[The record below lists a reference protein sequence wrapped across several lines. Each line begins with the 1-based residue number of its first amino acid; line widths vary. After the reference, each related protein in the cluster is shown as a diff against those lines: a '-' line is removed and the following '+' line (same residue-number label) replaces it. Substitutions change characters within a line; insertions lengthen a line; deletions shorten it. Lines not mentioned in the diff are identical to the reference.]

1 MRSVLV
7 RPIRLMVLPT
17 PELCISIAERWPPSH
32 APAAIAMPSSSVVS
46 ARVRIELDFW
56 HASISG
62 EWPASG
68 T

>member
-7 RPIRLMVLPT
+7 SPIRLMVLPT
-17 PELCISIAERWPPSH
+17 PELCISSAERWPPSQ

-46 ARVRIELDFW
+46 ARVRIELEVW
-56 HASISG
+56 QASISR